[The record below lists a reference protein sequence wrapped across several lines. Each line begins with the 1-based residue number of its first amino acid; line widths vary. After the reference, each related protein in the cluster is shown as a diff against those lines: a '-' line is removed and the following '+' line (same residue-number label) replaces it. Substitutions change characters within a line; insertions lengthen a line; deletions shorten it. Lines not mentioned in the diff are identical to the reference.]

1 MKGLYWILTHVRKKK
16 ITGQWKSTLRSS
28 LESLRLFSKID
39 KNATTDEICIEIIS
53 HKSVNLLALK
63 FFPASRGLSRRGKN
77 ESWETSA
84 SREWNWSPR
93 AKERCLPSWLPWIK
107 KIFPSIYLSVHPFLN
122 LFIYSFIRS
131 FVRSFVRGHSF
142 IHSFIRS
149 FTVCQAI
156 HPFVHSFLE
165 LQLCLITP

>member
-1 MKGLYWILTHVRKKK
+1 MKGLYCILTHVRKKK
-16 ITGQWKSTLRSS
+16 ITWQWKSTLRSS

-63 FFPASRGLSRRGKN
+63 FFLASRGLSRRGKN

-84 SREWNWSPR
+84 SREWNSSPR
-93 AKERCLPSWLPWIK
+93 AKERCLPSWLPWM

-131 FVRSFVRGHSF
+131 FVRGHSLIHSF
-142 IHSFIRS
+142 IHSFVRS
-149 FTVCQAI
+149 LFVRPSI
-156 HPFVHSFLE
+156 HLFIPS
-165 LQLCLITP
+165 

>member
-16 ITGQWKSTLRSS
+16 ITWQWKSTLRSS

-39 KNATTDEICIEIIS
+39 KYATTDEICIEIIS

-93 AKERCLPSWLPWIK
+93 AKERCLPSWLPWM

-131 FVRSFVRGHSF
+131 FVRGHSF
-142 IHSFIRS
+142 IHSFIHS
-149 FTVCQAI
+149 
-156 HPFVHSFLE
+156 FVHCLSGHPSICSFL
-165 LQLCLITP
+165 LRVATLLDHTLVS

>member
-16 ITGQWKSTLRSS
+16 ITWQWKSTLRSS

-93 AKERCLPSWLPWIK
+93 AKERCLPSWLPWM

-122 LFIYSFIRS
+122 IFIYSFI
-131 FVRSFVRGHSF
+131 RSFVRGHSF
-142 IHSFIRS
+142 IHSFIHS
-149 FTVCQAI
+149 
-156 HPFVHSFLE
+156 FVHCLSGHPSICSFL
-165 LQLCLITP
+165 LRVAALLDHTLVS

>member
-16 ITGQWKSTLRSS
+16 ITWQWKSTLRSS

-93 AKERCLPSWLPWIK
+93 AKERCLPSWFPWM

-131 FVRSFVRGHSF
+131 FVRGHSF
-142 IHSFIRS
+142 IHSFIHS
-149 FTVCQAI
+149 
-156 HPFVHSFLE
+156 FVHCLSGHPSICSFL
-165 LQLCLITP
+165 LRVAALLDHTLVS